1 MSALDLTTAG
11 SLRSRPRS
19 RALTLTEIIVVVFL
33 ASLIMGASLFL
44 WRRTG
49 STVQKG
55 SAMIDMQQTL
65 RAISG
70 SLRSDIRTMVSLDEC
85 SSGRLALTAL
95 RGGRPVAITYSLDA
109 AKGTLSRSEAGG
121 PRKLFQPTG
130 LVAAIRFSALPSLR
144 EARTVVM
151 ALDLVARPTGNK
163 APASELT
170 IVDQFTTR
178 SFEPPFEHVP

>member
-11 SLRSRPRS
+11 SRRRKPWPS
-19 RALTLTEIIVVVFL
+19 AFTLTEIIVVVFL

-49 STVQKG
+49 TTVQKG

-70 SLRSDIRTMVSLDEC
+70 SLRSDVRTMVSLEEC
-85 SSGRLALTAL
+85 GPGRLALTAL

-109 AKGTLSRSEAGG
+109 TRGTISRSEAGG
-121 PRKLFQPTG
+121 PRKMFQPTG
-130 LVAAIRFSALPSLR
+130 LVAAIRFSALPSVH

-151 ALDLVARPTGNK
+151 ALDLVARPTGSK

-178 SFEPPFEHVP
+178 SLEAPFEHVP